1 MAGCGGGQ
9 SGSSIP
15 GSGDPGSPP
24 PRTSAIS
31 HVVIIVQENRTFDD
45 LFKGYPG
52 ADSAKSG
59 MNSKGE
65 SVPLIPEPLT
75 ADYDISHSHTSF
87 LTEYAN
93 GKLNGFDLARSH
105 CHWRKGDP
113 PCLKRELR
121 AYAYV
126 PRGDIA
132 EYWEMARANVLADRM
147 FESNQGPSFPAHQ
160 YLLSGTSTIQD
171 GSNLRASEEPSAP
184 SGRFTGGCDSPTG
197 SLGTVIDQYGNEDKS
212 VFPCFDRTSLLAFAN
227 SNSVSWRYYQA
238 GGTDGPWHA
247 PDAILPIRHSAS
259 YENVVGRPA
268 DVLTDI
274 SNGQLASI
282 VWVTPTAR
290 ESDHAGLTDGSG
302 PSWVASVV
310 NAVGES
316 SYWKS
321 TAIFVVW
328 DDWGGFYDHVAP
340 KAYNSYELGFRVPL
354 IVISPYA
361 KAHYVSHVHYEFG
374 SILKFVEQTFDL
386 PSLGTTDK
394 RANPLADCFDFKQS
408 PRPFKHIA
416 SKHSA
421 AYFLHQPISDEN
433 PDDDW

>member
-1 MAGCGGGQ
+1 M
-9 SGSSIP
+9 
-15 GSGDPGSPP
+15 
-24 PRTSAIS
+24 
-31 HVVIIVQENRTFDD
+31 IIVQENRTFDN
-45 LFKGYPG
+45 LFKDFPG

-59 MNSKGE
+59 LNSKGQT
-65 SVPLIPEPLT
+65 VPLKPAPLT
-75 ADYDISHSHTSF
+75 APYDISHSHSSF

-93 GKLNGFDLARSH
+93 GQLNGFNLARSH
-105 CHWRKGDP
+105 CHWLKGDP
-113 PCLKRELR
+113 PCLKREQR

-126 PRGDIA
+126 PRADIA
-132 EYWEMARANVLADRM
+132 EYWEMAKANVLADRM

-160 YLLSGTSTIQD
+160 YLVSGTSTIED
-171 GSNLRASEEPSAP
+171 GSNLRASEEPRAP
-184 SGRFTGGCDSPTG
+184 SGRFTGGCDSPKG
-197 SLGTVIDQYGNEDKS
+197 SLGLVIDQYGNEDKS
-212 VFPCFDRTSLLAFAN
+212 VFPCFVRSSLMAFAN
-227 SNSVSWRYYQA
+227 QDSVSWSFYQA

-247 PDAILPIRHSAS
+247 PDAVLPIRHSPS

-274 SNGQLASI
+274 AGGRLADI
-282 VWVTPTAR
+282 VWVTPTAL
-290 ESDHAGLTDGSG
+290 ESDHAGLTNGSG

-374 SILKFVEQTFDL
+374 SILKFVEHTFDL

-394 RANPLADCFDFKQS
+394 RANPLTDCFNFKQK
-408 PRPFKHIA
+408 PRPFKHIR
-416 SKHSA
+416 SKYSA
-421 AYFLHQPISDEN
+421 EYFLRQPISDEN